1 MYAHQPWMLYLFAV
15 VYGLAHG
22 GFFTAISPLVA
33 EWFGIQSH
41 GALFG
46 IVACFGTTGGSV
58 GPLLAGHLFDLSG
71 SYQPTFRI
79 VTAVALIAWG
89 MLIFLRPVKN
99 R

>member
-1 MYAHQPWMLYLFAV
+1 MLFLFAA

-22 GFFTAISPLVA
+22 GLFTAISPLVA

-41 GALFG
+41 GTLFG
-46 IVACFGTTGGSV
+46 IVVCFGTTGGSV

-71 SYQPTFRI
+71 SYQATFRI
-79 VTAVALIAWG
+79 VTAMALIAWV
-89 MLIFLRPVKN
+89 MLRFLRPVKS